1 MMIRFTAVS
10 KDMIL
15 VCTLAGMLKVPG
27 LITRKKKNNLEF
39 FFGKRE
45 VKKPLKYDLIKRK
58 TSELNIKIIFGF
70 SAKYRIF
77 TPFTKILSWF

>member
-27 LITRKKKNNLEF
+27 LITKKKKNNLEF
-39 FFGKRE
+39 F
-45 VKKPLKYDLIKRK
+45 L
-58 TSELNIKIIFGF
+58 
-70 SAKYRIF
+70 AKERS
-77 TPFTKILSWF
+77 KNH